1 MDQTSIH
8 STGKSGADGVLQD
21 SVSRGRAWPRV
32 LFSVLVWIGVGGY
45 FAVALLI
52 LGLRY
57 WLLPNIADYRGAVEQ
72 ALSRTIGERVT
83 IGHIRAG
90 WQGLRP
96 ELDLTDLRIH
106 DRAGRVV
113 LSLPGV
119 DATVSWTSLAFA
131 SIHFRSLTFDH
142 PNLEVRRDSAG
153 RIYIAGMEL
162 KRGQSGP
169 DFSAWLLTQREI
181 VVRDARLSWQDEF
194 RGAPPLEFSAVGLV
208 LRNFAKGHRFALR
221 ARTDKA
227 LASVLDL
234 RGELRGGSLDQVQ
247 DWTGRLYAELDYTDL
262 AGWQRWF
269 DYPLEIRSGEGG
281 VRLWLG
287 FSGKRLTEATADVAL
302 AKLSARLADGL
313 PLLDLEYLEGRL
325 GGRQTTSGI
334 DVFGRQLGLKTSAG
348 DAFPPADFGLHIAR
362 ERSGGE
368 LKASALELAPLAQL
382 VKFLPFPQDVRS
394 QLAQMDPRGRVN
406 DLRLTWAGA
415 ADRPERYSVRG
426 RFVNLGA
433 QAWRGIPAFSGL
445 SGQIDGNEKG
455 GNLSLAATNAT
466 VELPGIMAE
475 DKVQFDTLA
484 AKIGWLRVKDGV
496 EFKFS
501 NVSIANRDL
510 AGTLSG
516 TYQPLSKSPGMIDLT
531 GRFARLK
538 GTSAYRVI
546 PGLPRPVSDYLKS
559 SVRSGNARDISLRLK
574 GDLGRFPFADSKQGS
589 FKVAGKVSG
598 VDFDYADGWPGLKG
612 LQGELVFE
620 GRMMRIN
627 ASGTSASGARIA
639 SARAIIADLYN
650 EDEVLKVEGN
660 ADGPT
665 AVFLRFVDSSPVTGY
680 IDGFTSGMRA
690 AGNARLQLKLELPIR
705 RLEQAKVAGSISLTD
720 NSVVLDPDVPP
731 FTQVKGR
738 IDFTEKGVGGRE
750 LASQFLGG
758 PTNLS
763 VETLADGTVS
773 VKANGTASVAAIRR
787 LVDLP
792 LLDRASGSSPWKG
805 NMAIKRGTFDLLAES
820 SLQGVALNL
829 PPPLAKAAGDVL
841 PMRLVRTNSAQQA
854 SVLGL
859 GIKRLP
865 LHGDAL
871 MLSIGKVVNGV
882 IVRAREG
889 NRMVI
894 ERGALALNE
903 RTPSLDKPGFVVVG
917 SLRSLDIDRWR
928 PIVGAR
934 NGTGAAA
941 PPVPLDAVNLRIGVL
956 DFFGRRVNEL
966 NLRATRSEGLWKARV
981 GARELA
987 GDVTWRPEGQ
997 GRIVARLSHLSI
1009 PDSERAAT
1017 AEQTE
1022 PAKASR
1028 ELPALDVVADDF
1040 VIGTT
1045 RLGKLELV
1053 AVNQAHDWRI
1063 ERLKLSTKEGT
1074 LSADGYWQNWA
1085 ARPST
1090 GLNVKLEV
1098 SDTGK
1103 YLERLGYPGT
1113 VSGGIAHLNG
1123 KIGWAGS
1130 PLDIDY
1136 PSLTGTLSLKVE
1148 KGRFLKADPGAAKL
1162 LGLLSLQSLL
1172 SFDLRDL
1179 FRDGF
1184 VFDTISGGA
1193 QISRG
1198 VLSTRDFDMRGAAA
1212 RVAMT
1217 GNIDL
1222 AGETQD
1228 LRLRVVPSLGDS
1240 AATAATLLLKINPI
1254 TGLGAMLAQRIFK
1267 DPLGQ
1272 LFAFEYTVTGNWSD
1286 PKVERAQV
1294 EAVESPDTSR

>member
-1 MDQTSIH
+1 MSQASIH
-8 STGKSGADGVLQD
+8 SNGKSGPGGVRQDGL
-21 SVSRGRAWPRV
+21 SRGYAWTRA
-32 LFSVLVWIGVGGY
+32 LFSALVWTAIGGY
-45 FAVALLI
+45 FAIALLV

-57 WLLPNIADYRGAVEQ
+57 WLLPNIADYRGVVEQ

-83 IGHIRAG
+83 IGRIRAG

-106 DRAGRVV
+106 DRTGRVV

-142 PNLEVRRDSAG
+142 PNLEIRRDSAG

-162 KRGQSGP
+162 KGSQSGP
-169 DFSAWLLTQREI
+169 DLSAWLLTQREI
-181 VVRDARLSWQDEF
+181 VIRDARLSWQDEF
-194 RGAPPLEFSAVGLV
+194 RGAPPLEFSGVALV
-208 LRNFAKGHRFALR
+208 LRNFTTGHRFALR
-221 ARTDKA
+221 AHTDKA
-227 LASVLDL
+227 LASVLDV
-234 RGELRGGSLDQVQ
+234 RGEVRGGNFDQVQ

-269 DYPLEIRSGEGG
+269 DYPLEIRSGAGG

-302 AKLSARLADGL
+302 AKVSARLADGL

-325 GGRQTTSGI
+325 GGRQTISGI
-334 DVFGRQLGLKTSAG
+334 DVFGRQLGLKTVDG
-348 DAFPPADFGLHIAR
+348 VAFPPADFRLHVAR
-362 ERSGGE
+362 ERAGGE
-368 LKASALELAPLAQL
+368 LKASALELEPLAQL

-445 SGQIDGNEKG
+445 SGQLDGSEKG
-455 GNLSLAATNAT
+455 GSLSLAATNAS
-466 VELPGIMAE
+466 VELPGVLPDA
-475 DKVQFDTLA
+475 KVQFDTLA
-484 AKIGWLRVKDGV
+484 ARVGWLRVNDGV

-516 TYQPLSKSPGMIDLT
+516 IYQPVSGSPGLIDLT
-531 GRFARLK
+531 GRFSRLK
-538 GTSAYRVI
+538 GASAYRVI

-589 FKVAGKVSG
+589 FKVAGKVSA

-639 SARAIIADLYN
+639 NAKAIIADLYN
-650 EDEVLKVEGN
+650 DDEILKVEGN

-665 AVFLRFVDSSPVTGY
+665 AAFLRFVESSPVTGY

-690 AGNARLQLKLELPIR
+690 TGNARLQLKLELPIR
-705 RLEQAKVAGSISLTD
+705 RLEQAKVAGSLSLTG
-720 NSVVLDPDVPP
+720 NSVALAPDVPT
-731 FTQVKGR
+731 FTQVRGR
-738 IDFTEKGVGGRE
+738 IDFTERGVSGRE

-758 PTNLS
+758 PTVLS
-763 VETLADGTVS
+763 VATLGDGTVS
-773 VKANGTASVAAIRR
+773 IGANGTANVAAIRQ
-787 LVDLP
+787 LAEFP
-792 LLDRASGSSPWKG
+792 LLDHASGSALWKG
-805 NMAIKRGTFDLLAES
+805 SVAIKRGVFDLIAES
-820 SLQGVALNL
+820 SLKGVTLNL
-829 PPPLAKAAGDVL
+829 PPPLGKAADDVL

-854 SVLGL
+854 SLHRL
-859 GIKRLP
+859 GIERLP

-871 MLSIGKVVNGV
+871 TLSIGQAVNGV

-889 NRMVI
+889 DRMVI

-903 RTPSLDKPGFVVVG
+903 RTPALDKPGIIVAG
-917 SLRSLDIDRWR
+917 SLRSLDLDRWR
-928 PIVGAR
+928 EIAGASTGPNALPI
-934 NGTGAAA
+934 
-941 PPVPLDAVNLRIGVL
+941 PLDAVNLRIGTL
-956 DFFGRRVNEL
+956 NFLGRRVNEL
-966 NLRATRSEGLWKARV
+966 SLRAIRSTGLWTARV
-981 GARELA
+981 DARELA
-987 GDVTWRPEGQ
+987 GDLAWRPEGQ
-997 GRIVARLSHLSI
+997 GRIVARLSRLNI
-1009 PDSERAAT
+1009 PDSEHAIAA
-1017 AEQTE
+1017 APTE
-1022 PAKASR
+1022 SAKVTR

-1063 ERLKLSTKEGT
+1063 ERLVLSTQDGI

-1090 GLNVKLEV
+1090 GLTVKLEV
-1098 SDTGK
+1098 SDAGK

-1130 PLDIDY
+1130 PLEIDY

-1184 VFDTISGGA
+1184 VFDSISGGA
-1193 QISRG
+1193 QVSRG
-1198 VLSTRDFDMRGAAA
+1198 VLTTRDFDMRGVAA

-1222 AGETQD
+1222 AGETQN

-1272 LFAFEYTVTGNWSD
+1272 LFAFEYTVTGTWSD
-1286 PKVERAQV
+1286 PKVERSQV
-1294 EAVESPDTSR
+1294 ESVEPADASR